1 MIGYNPFSLENK
13 TVLVTG
19 ASSGIGRGVSV
30 VCSKMGARMIVTG
43 RNEERLN
50 ETLSQL
56 EGEGHQA
63 IVADLSSQEGIDC
76 LISQSEP
83 LNGIVHC
90 AGIPKICPVK
100 RLKRDILFDIVNT
113 NELAPILLTAGLLKT
128 AKLQRKSSVVFIASI
143 AGVFRAGSIGD
154 SDYSATKGALSGF
167 AMTAARELGPQE
179 IRVNTICPAVV
190 ETPILAQSYNMMTEE
205 EINKKLNAYAIRRF
219 GQPEDIANGVV
230 YLLSDAS
237 SWVTGINLTIDGGCH
252 L

>member
-1 MIGYNPFSLENK
+1 MYNPFSLQDK

-19 ASSGIGRGVSV
+19 ASSGIGRGVAI
-30 VCSKMGARMIVTG
+30 VCSKMGAKMIITG

-56 EGEGHQA
+56 EGGGHKA
-63 IVADLSSQEGIDC
+63 IVADLSSQEGINSLTMQC
-76 LISQSEP
+76 EC
-83 LNGIVHC
+83 LNGVVHC

-113 NELAPILLTAGLLKT
+113 NELAPILLTAGLLK
-128 AKLQRKSSVVFIASI
+128 ASKLQKQSSVVFIASI
-143 AGVFRAGSIGD
+143 AGVFRAGSVGD
-154 SDYSATKGALSGF
+154 ADYAATKGALSGF
-167 AMTAARELGPQE
+167 AMTAAKELGPQE

-190 ETPILAQSYNMMTEE
+190 ETPILAQSYNTMSEE
-205 EINKKLNAYAIRRF
+205 EIKKKLAGYPLRRF
-219 GQPEDIANGVV
+219 GQTDDVAKGVV

-237 SWVTGINLTIDGGCH
+237 SWVTGINLAIDGGCH